1 MDFFNRYND
10 QQTKAEQQHEEF
22 KSQTKQLFNEDFK
35 GFDFNLGEKKFR
47 YGVKDPSKVAETQS
61 NINNLVGKFLNE
73 DGSVKDPVGYHKAM
87 YAASNAD
94 TIANHFYEQ
103 GRADAVKEVVNS
115 SKNPSLA
122 PRQIAQSDFK
132 DGIKVKVLNN
142 DALSASKLK
151 IKKFGFNN

>member
-1 MDFFNRYND
+1 
-10 QQTKAEQQHEEF
+10 
-22 KSQTKQLFNEDFK
+22 
-35 GFDFNLGEKKFR
+35 
-47 YGVKDPSKVAETQS
+47 
-61 NINNLVGKFLNE
+61 
-73 DGSVKDPVGYHKAM
+73 M

-115 SKNPSLA
+115 SKNPSSA

-151 IKKFGFNN
+151 IKKLGFNN